1 MQFNFVKQYLT
12 ALQSYY
18 RFPQKAEVALRQAN
32 ELGHQAIYDG
42 LAASDMAEIHQL
54 ALDSMLRS
62 QKTLEECRQVVNQTW
77 NFFRESI
84 LPYESSRRDFQ
95 YANATLQQLYHSL
108 DQTVVEKTQELH
120 ESEEQYRLLIETM
133 NEGLGVM
140 NENLSL
146 TYVNDKLCDMLAYS
160 RDELLGHSINLIFDA
175 VEPNFVTKQFAKHK
189 KGDYKSF
196 EINWLKKNGQSIC
209 TIVSP
214 SNIFDVEGNFK
225 GHFMVVTDITERK
238 QASAAIEHLK
248 RQNELIL
255 NSVGEGIY
263 GLDKTFS
270 TIFINPA
277 ACQMLGFQAD
287 ELIGKCLHKIIHHT
301 KSDGTAYPINE
312 CLTCQVVKS
321 GSACHVDDEVF
332 WRKDGTSFPVEYTST
347 PIRDENAE
355 IKGVVV
361 TFRDITERKQAQEAL
376 LKERASLAQKVEERT
391 AELSMT
397 NAELSRSV
405 RLKDEFLANMSHEL
419 RTPLNA
425 ILARSE
431 ILQEE
436 IFGELNE
443 KQMNYVKT
451 IENSGRHLL
460 GLINDILDLS
470 KIEAGQMVLEIEP
483 LFVKSICQASMEFV
497 KELALKKRLQVFTE
511 IDSNV
516 LLIQADQ
523 RRLKQIL
530 INLLNNAVKFTEEG
544 QTMGLEVVGDK
555 ARETVHFTVW
565 DTGIGIANADMNKL
579 FQSFVQVDSR
589 LSRRYEGT
597 GLGLALVRRLTDM
610 HGGNVSV
617 ESEIGKGSRFTVSL
631 PWREPNQKEV
641 TIPSEIDNT
650 KNTTAAQIVKMNRP
664 APLILLAEDNES
676 NILSISEYLRAKGYR
691 VAIACNG
698 KEAYIRALE
707 ERPSVIL
714 MDIQMPVMNG
724 LEATQKIRADRELAN
739 VPIIALTA
747 LVMPG
752 DKEQCL
758 AAGVNEYLS
767 KPVPLKSLVELI
779 EKQISVSA

>member
-18 RFPQKAEVALRQAN
+18 SFPQKSEFFLRKAN
-32 ELGHQAIYDG
+32 EIGHQAIDDG
-42 LAASDMAEIHQL
+42 LTVSDMVEIHQL
-54 ALDSMLRS
+54 ALDSILRS
-62 QKTLEECRQVVNQTW
+62 QKTLEECREVVNQSW

-84 LPYESSRRDFQ
+84 LPYESSQRDFQ

-140 NENLSL
+140 DENLSL

-160 RDELLGHSINLIFDA
+160 RDELIGHSINLMLDA
-175 VEPNFVTKQFAKHK
+175 VEPNFVTEQFAKHSEH
-189 KGDYKSF
+189 KSF

-214 SNIFDVEGNFK
+214 SNIFDVDGNFK

-255 NSVGEGIY
+255 NSAGEGIY
-263 GLDKTFS
+263 GLDKAFA

-277 ACQMLGFQAD
+277 ACKMLGFQAD
-287 ELIGKCLHKIIHHT
+287 ELIGQCLHKTIHHT
-301 KSDGTAYPINE
+301 KADGTAYPMNE
-312 CLTCQVVKS
+312 CLTCDVVKG
-321 GSACHVDDEVF
+321 GSTYHVEDEVF

-355 IKGVVV
+355 IRGVVV

-391 AELSMT
+391 AELNLT

-451 IENSGRHLL
+451 IETSGRHLL

-470 KIEAGQMVLEIEP
+470 KIEAGQMALEIEP
-483 LFVKSICQASMEFV
+483 FFVKTVCQASLEFI
-497 KELALKKRLQVFTE
+497 KELALKRRLQVFTE

-516 LLIQADQ
+516 LLMQADQ

-544 QTMGLEVVGDK
+544 QTMGLDVVGDK

-565 DTGIGIANADMNKL
+565 DTGIGIADADMKKL

-597 GLGLALVRRLTDM
+597 GLGLALVHRLTDM

-631 PWREPNQKEV
+631 PWREPNQKGA
-641 TIPSEIDNT
+641 TIPFEIDNT
-650 KNTTAAQIVKMNRP
+650 KNTTATPIKINRP

-698 KEAYIRALE
+698 KEAYICAKE

-714 MDIQMPVMNG
+714 IDIQMPVMNG
-724 LEATQKIRADRELAN
+724 LEATQQIRADTELAN

-779 EKQISVSA
+779 EKQISVRNCS